1 MLAAGGAVALAASP
15 DTALVVLIVCVVGGL
30 GTLATGSWQ
39 SARFAA
45 RQEAVTPACAGS
57 CAICTH
63 ACH

>member
-1 MLAAGGAVALAASP
+1 LAASP